1 MASMLLC
8 PVRDCSEIVM
18 LRPPGNIDSIGCS
31 GKTEN
36 KGCRGNIESIGCSG
50 NTENKGC
57 SGNTE
62 NKGCSRNTENKGC
75 SGNTE
80 TTVTRLQ
87 HAYTVFKQVHPTILV
102 LYTKFLS
109 LSL

>member
-18 LRPPGNIDSIGCS
+18 LRPPGNI
-31 GKTEN
+31 
-36 KGCRGNIESIGCSG
+36 ESIGCSG
-50 NTENKGC
+50 NTENKGCSGNIESIGC

-80 TTVTRLQ
+80 NTVTRLQ
-87 HAYTVFKQVHPTILV
+87 HAYTLFKQVHPTILV